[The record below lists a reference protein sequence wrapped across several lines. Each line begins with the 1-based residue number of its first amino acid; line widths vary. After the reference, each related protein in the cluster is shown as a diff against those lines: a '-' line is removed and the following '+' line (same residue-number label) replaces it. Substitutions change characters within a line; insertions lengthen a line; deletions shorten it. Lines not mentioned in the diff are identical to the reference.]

1 MFHVRMAAGPG
12 FCLLMCTHRRSSFLS
27 LGPLL
32 SLLQTTSNEGT
43 RWSAHLNLL
52 VRSNKQAD
60 CLQDV
65 LHSNYFV
72 LVFFLLCFLQDRV
85 KHCDHLKKKRITT
98 SIFHETNVSGNRRS
112 HGKMMSKCIQC
123 CMYVRLQVQASACWC
138 ALTDGPRSFLWALC
152 CPCYKLHRMKAHDD
166 LPNWIYLSGQ
176 TNRQTA
182 CRMCSI
188 LTTSSSFS
196 SFCASS
202 KTESSNATIWENR
215 ISTVIFHETSVPEN
229 RRFHFASWYAHNCTH
244 RRAANDLPTL
254 CCMSV
259 RTKLRNDAPT
269 ACRLCSMLTRPS
281 SLSSFSASS

>member
-1 MFHVRMAAGPG
+1 MKAHDDLPTWIYLSGQTKMQTACRM
-12 FCLLMCTHRRSSFLS
+12 CSILTTSSSFS
-27 LGPLL
+27 
-32 SLLQTTSNEGT
+32 SFCASSKTESSNAT
-43 RWSAHLNLL
+43 IWAN
-52 VRSNKQAD
+52 
-60 CLQDV
+60 
-65 LHSNYFV
+65 
-72 LVFFLLCFLQDRV
+72 
-85 KHCDHLKKKRITT
+85 
-98 SIFHETNVSGNRRS
+98 SISTFSFHETNVSGNRRS

-123 CMYVRLQVQASACWC
+123 FMYVWLQVQASACWC
-138 ALTDGPRSFLWALC
+138 TLTDGPRSFLWALC

-166 LPNWIYLSGQ
+166 LPTWIYLSGQ
-176 TNRQTA
+176 TKMQTA

-215 ISTVIFHETSVPEN
+215 ISTVIFHETGVPEN